1 VLAVVAGGSGVAGTL
16 AARRS
21 GQDAVTA
28 QAPAAELRR
37 ELAATRQLTTL
48 LLDESVT
55 RAPLRTPAGRSVG
68 TVLVRE
74 QDAFVVP
81 HGLPANDRTRSTYV
95 LWSMASPTAAPQPV
109 GVFDV
114 TGAEARLH
122 PVGSAPAP
130 SAAFAVS
137 REAGRV
143 APPAPTAIVA
153 SGGVRS

>member
-1 VLAVVAGGSGVAGTL
+1 V
-16 AARRS
+16 
-21 GQDAVTA
+21 Q
-28 QAPAAELRR
+28 R
-37 ELAATRQLTTL
+37 ELAATQQLTAL
-48 LLDESVT
+48 LLDESLT
-55 RAPLRTPAGRSVG
+55 RAALRTPAGRSVG

-81 HGLPANDRTRSTYV
+81 HGLPANDRARSTYV
-95 LWSMASPTAAPQPV
+95 LWSLASPTADPSPV

-114 TGAEARLH
+114 TGTEVRLL
-122 PVGSAPAP
+122 PVGSAPEP

-143 APPAPTAIVA
+143 APKAPTAVVA